1 MKKKEKENENTK
13 ADYLSTGTSLT
24 TKTIDFS
31 KISKDKI
38 QDYIELMQEHQMNC
52 VKIGNFIEAE
62 LAKQRVIQLKKIQEK
77 KQYNEAKKRQKVD
90 KKNFSNI
97 KEKEVK
103 EFKTEFEN
111 KYVEEMTK
119 LDNLL
124 NDLQKKHEQELKDYF
139 SNFEKNYPK
148 EMKPS
153 NELIEKQKQLE
164 YYIKIEE

>member
-1 MKKKEKENENTK
+1 MQPKDKEKETQDLKNTK
-13 ADYLSTGTSLT
+13 
-24 TKTIDFS
+24 
-31 KISKDKI
+31 
-38 QDYIELMQEHQMNC
+38 
-52 VKIGNFIEAE
+52 
-62 LAKQRVIQLKKIQEK
+62 
-77 KQYNEAKKRQKVD
+77 
-90 KKNFSNI
+90 I
-97 KEKEVK
+97 KELKS
-103 EFKTEFEN
+103 FNASFDI
-111 KYVEEMTK
+111 KYGEEMTK